1 MQHFEAMS
9 RLKQWLGRLRGS
21 SLQRRDY
28 AVESKPPI
36 ENTDALTAAVS
47 RQRDPIGGMG
57 PSFPPNYVAPEDE
70 GRPRH

>member
-1 MQHFEAMS
+1 MMH
-9 RLKQWLGRLRGS
+9 RLKKFLDRFRES
-21 SLQRRDY
+21 SLQRRDF

-36 ENTDALTAAVS
+36 ENTDALTAAAS

-57 PSFPPNYVAPEDE
+57 PQFPPDYVPPADE